1 MAEAAASLT
10 TSSRRLIIPI
20 STLTQKSL
28 NAPTHKYIEH
38 VSAFFLDALASLD
51 LKEERE
57 QTTWLNPVTIFHP
70 IFSVF
75 VTKRLK
81 LMAYRSSGSLIGAK
95 FTSTEGALRLP
106 TAYDN
111 HPFNQSHPIRP
122 THI

>member
-1 MAEAAASLT
+1 M
-10 TSSRRLIIPI
+10 
-20 STLTQKSL
+20 
-28 NAPTHKYIEH
+28 
-38 VSAFFLDALASLD
+38 FLDALESLD

-95 FTSTEGALRLP
+95 FISTEGALDLP
-106 TAYDN
+106 TTYDK
-111 HPFNQSHPIRP
+111 HPSNPIHP
-122 THI
+122 HIAVKMTSPLKI